1 MPRGVCLL
9 VVVVA
14 AVSGSETMAATKK
27 YTRDMGHVADEAGSV
42 SSTITSLLSGIKL
55 FNIDAKDAA
64 KSDVREISD
73 IDKLVVCSEHKCGS
87 IDEGFK
93 DHMAAVAQRKKKGP
107 GTQDVIDAGDLEEMQ
122 RVQQALEEEDE
133 EPVEALSYTSFAV
146 GARLGSGGFKTVH
159 KGRYGGRDVAI
170 GVITTKSGG
179 HVLTGKEIE
188 MIEDEIA
195 LQETIRETV
204 INGRYICRSYIPRII
219 GYYKETRSFG
229 FLGLGGSGVTAYYL
243 VMELAGGDL
252 HRDKYSGHQA
262 VGVALQLAYGIH
274 CVHQAGY
281 IHKDVKPLN
290 TLKSKDGVFMW
301 TSDFGLAAKI
311 KGQHDKLSSRWG
323 TPHYMPSERAS
334 TSLQKY
340 DVYALGVSFEQM
352 RMTHH
357 LPHGLVR
364 SMQRPYYSRP
374 TMVQVIEQLAE
385 FALADVDNEIEFK
398 ERDVRRAQTAKKRV
412 EQELAEHVR
421 RHRSLSTDVDRYDRG
436 VLHHEAERL
445 ERKVTSAERIMN
457 DLERE
462 LATARD
468 RKAELHQQIDDLQH
482 YIDEAGARVNEAHTT
497 RAKAYDAYKEAN
509 RHHESE
515 QDRLRRLLRTPVDR
529 RGKVRRFF
537 TGGVKDGH
545 ITRSQMRTA
554 RAEVE
559 ASVRKA
565 KLRVVELAK
574 TFQEARGDVED
585 ARAALQKARE
595 LVASRERVIK
605 RSVDRLNIPSM
616 ERRQREARDDLK
628 AQRNLVAQVKRNIG
642 NIAVIRRQ
650 LREAQAQVTA
660 AQREEA
666 RAVEKLKEATDGLAE
681 TRSQR
686 DVMHKRLTLGR
697 TPDSLIR
704 VLMAGN
710 SLT

>member
-1 MPRGVCLL
+1 
-9 VVVVA
+9 
-14 AVSGSETMAATKK
+14 MAATKK

-122 RVQQALEEEDE
+122 RVQQALEEDE
-133 EPVEALSYTSFAV
+133 EPVMSLSSTSFAV
-146 GARLGSGGFKTVH
+146 GARLGKGGFKTVH

-204 INGRYICRSYIPRII
+204 INRRYICRSYIPRII
-219 GYYKETRSFG
+219 GYYKRRR
-229 FLGLGGSGVTAYYL
+229 GSGVTAYYL

-252 HRDKYSGHQA
+252 HRDKYSGHKA

-301 TSDFGLAAKI
+301 TSDFGLAAKM
-311 KGQHDKLSSRWG
+311 KGQSHKLSSRWG
-323 TPHYMPSERAS
+323 TPRYMPSEPAS

-352 RMTHH
+352 DMTRH
-357 LPHGLVR
+357 LPPDLVR
-364 SMQRPYYSRP
+364 NMQRPYHSRP

-385 FALADVDNEIEFK
+385 FALANVDSEIESKEQEVGRARTAK
-398 ERDVRRAQTAKKRV
+398 ERV
-412 EQELAEHVR
+412 ELELAEHLK
-421 RHRSLSTDVDRYDRG
+421 RHRSLSTTVGHYDRG
-436 VLHHEAERL
+436 VLHHEAKEL
-445 ERKVTSAERIMN
+445 ARKILSAESTMD

-462 LATARD
+462 LSTARS

-482 YIDEAGARVNEAHTT
+482 YIVDAAARLSKARTT
-497 RAKAYDAYKEAN
+497 RGTTSDAYKQA
-509 RHHESE
+509 RRYHESE

-565 KLRVVELAK
+565 KLRLGKVTK
-574 TFQEARGDVED
+574 TFHEALGDFED
-585 ARAALQKARE
+585 AKAGLKKARD
-595 LVASRERVIK
+595 LVASRERMILQ
-605 RSVDRLNIPSM
+605 SVDRLDIPGL
-616 ERRQREARDDLK
+616 ERRQREAIEDLK
-628 AQRNLVAQVKRNIG
+628 AQRNLAAQVKRNIG
-642 NIAVIRRQ
+642 NMGAIRRQ

-686 DVMHKRLTLGR
+686 DVMSNRLTLRR
-697 TPDSLIR
+697 TPDSVIR
-704 VLMAGN
+704 VLMAGRG
-710 SLT
+710 LA